1 MIINADVPLGAAE
14 RTDFRRRR
22 PSPWRWLERGLLL
35 LALVTLGYCVVVV
48 AESALYQAWENQE
61 LDRILRAGPETEPV
75 RRNGLAPRPPG
86 SALGRIEIPALGVS
100 TVIKEGDDARTL
112 RLAVGHIGGTAW
124 PGQAGNVGLAG
135 HRDQF
140 FRRLREIRPGHDIRI
155 VTAEETFT
163 YRVELTHVV
172 DPEDVWVL
180 DPTREETLTLVTC
193 YPFTFIGAAPQRF
206 IVRARR
212 DESSS
217 RSDAAAIGRR
227 AFTHR

>member
-1 MIINADVPLGAAE
+1 M
-14 RTDFRRRR
+14 
-22 PSPWRWLERGLLL
+22 
-35 LALVTLGYCVVVV
+35 LALLTLGYCVVVV
-48 AESALYQAWENQE
+48 AESALYQAWEDRE
-61 LDRILRAGPETEPV
+61 LNRILRAGPEAMEPA
-75 RRNGLAPRPPG
+75 RRKELSPG
-86 SALGRIEIPALGVS
+86 DVLGRVEIPALGVS

-112 RLAVGHIGGTAW
+112 RLAVGHIAGTAW
-124 PGQAGNVGLAG
+124 PGEAGNVGLAG

-155 VTAEETFT
+155 VTARGTFT

-212 DESSS
+212 DENSAH
-217 RSDAAAIGRR
+217 SDTAAIEP
-227 AFTHR
+227 